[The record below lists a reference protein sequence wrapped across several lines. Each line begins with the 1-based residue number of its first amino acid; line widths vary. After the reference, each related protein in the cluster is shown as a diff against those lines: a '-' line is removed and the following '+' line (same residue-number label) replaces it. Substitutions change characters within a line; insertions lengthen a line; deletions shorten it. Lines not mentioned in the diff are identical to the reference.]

1 MRSYPRARAMA
12 ETVREVVARILLE
25 EISDPRVD
33 FITITGVELSPDM
46 RYGTVYVATRETDDA
61 EQALE
66 GLKAATGR
74 IRSLLGSR
82 VRLRYSPEIT
92 FKLDPAIA
100 EATRISNVIR
110 REREAGRVPD
120 EVDEPDETAESG
132 EASEPGDE

>member
-12 ETVREVVARILLE
+12 ETVREVVSRILLE

-46 RYGTVYVATRETDDA
+46 RYGTVFVATRETDDA

-66 GLKAATGR
+66 GLRAATGR
-74 IRSLLGSR
+74 VRALLGSR

-100 EATRISNVIR
+100 EATRISDAIR
-110 REREAGRVPD
+110 RERDAGRVPD
-120 EVDEPDETAESG
+120 DVDETEEAG
-132 EASEPGDE
+132 EDV

>member
-12 ETVREVVARILLE
+12 ETVREIVSRILLE

-74 IRSLLGSR
+74 VRSLLGSR

-100 EATRISNVIR
+100 EATRISNAIR
-110 REREAGRVPD
+110 RERESGRVSD
-120 EVDEPDETAESG
+120 DVEESADAAE
-132 EASEPGDE
+132 AGDDV